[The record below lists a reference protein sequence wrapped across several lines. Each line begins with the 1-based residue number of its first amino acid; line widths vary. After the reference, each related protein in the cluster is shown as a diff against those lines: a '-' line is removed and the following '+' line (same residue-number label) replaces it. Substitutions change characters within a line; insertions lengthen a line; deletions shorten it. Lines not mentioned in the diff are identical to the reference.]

1 MGCRGP
7 PWAISS
13 PGPAPGAWAQMDL
26 SSLCLAVSSAH
37 TARGPRR
44 DGDWLTQ
51 TPAWAPW
58 SATTI
63 LPMASPVT
71 QPQSGPLAAAL
82 SLCSDVSLGWF
93 FQRPLPTRSAPSRGR
108 GRSLPCSHTAGPLR
122 RDERG
127 PLCGRL
133 PATWFA
139 LQRRLQTPPS
149 TCSRTWPRW
158 HPSVPLGQEAPRCK
172 GRTHGITNLGDQRTA
187 GPRAQSQAGM
197 SGSYCLVWCSCQ
209 SMGTFEA
216 VACGLG
222 TSTMGEALAKPFAH
236 ITSAA
241 IPLPGDTLPK
251 TRLWVCVPPQ
261 GAFSPGGVPRTS
273 AHSFLVD

>member
-13 PGPAPGAWAQMDL
+13 PGPVPGAWAQMDL

-187 GPRAQSQAGM
+187 GPRARSQAGM

-216 VACGLG
+216 GAVWGHQRWG
-222 TSTMGEALAKPFAH
+222 R
-236 ITSAA
+236 
-241 IPLPGDTLPK
+241 PLL
-251 TRLWVCVPPQ
+251 
-261 GAFSPGGVPRTS
+261 SPLRTS
-273 AHSFLVD
+273 PLLQYPCQETLSPKRGSGFVSPPKGLFHPVVSRVHLHTPFW

>member
-13 PGPAPGAWAQMDL
+13 PGPVPGAWAQMDL

-37 TARGPRR
+37 TARGPHR

-63 LPMASPVT
+63 LPVASPVT

-93 FQRPLPTRSAPSRGR
+93 LQRPLPTRSAPPRGQEW
-108 GRSLPCSHTAGPLR
+108 SLPCSHTAGPLR

-127 PLCGRL
+127 PFCCGHL

-139 LQRRLQTPPS
+139 LQRRLQIPPKYLFKNLA
-149 TCSRTWPRW
+149 TLA
-158 HPSVPLGQEAPRCK
+158 SVSPAWTRGTTL
-172 GRTHGITNLGDQRTA
+172 QR
-187 GPRAQSQAGM
+187 
-197 SGSYCLVWCSCQ
+197 
-209 SMGTFEA
+209 E
-216 VACGLG
+216 
-222 TSTMGEALAKPFAH
+222 
-236 ITSAA
+236 
-241 IPLPGDTLPK
+241 DT
-251 TRLWVCVPPQ
+251 R
-261 GAFSPGGVPRTS
+261 
-273 AHSFLVD
+273 HH